1 MIRAGRITMN
11 QKSTRRP
18 RTGRLFG
25 ALTAAVLS
33 AVLLAACTSGSSN
46 NSDTSDL
53 VAPDGS
59 VQGSTGQGAAEPG
72 GTELGGGEQG
82 AGDAAA
88 GTGTVEG
95 VTTDVQASDR
105 SVITTGSVSIT
116 VSDPIDAAQAA
127 VTLTEQAGG
136 RIDSRNETPAT
147 DNQPASASLTLRIPA
162 DALDR
167 TVVDLKELGAVNFVS
182 LTAADVTQQ
191 SQDLDARITSLQTSV
206 DRLLALMTTA
216 ASTADLIAIESALST
231 RQSELESLQSQ
242 RTYLSDQI
250 DFSTLSLELY
260 SEGTVAPGSPD
271 NFFTG
276 LIAGWNA
283 LVATLGGLLVGFG
296 VALPWI
302 VTIGVLAGIV
312 VLIVWLSTRK
322 RKAA

>member
-1 MIRAGRITMN
+1 MIRGGRFTMN
-11 QKSTRRP
+11 QKSTRRGH
-18 RTGRLFG
+18 TGRLFG
-25 ALTAAVLS
+25 VTAAALLG
-33 AVLLAACTSGSSN
+33 ALLLAGCTGAESSSDSSGS
-46 NSDTSDL
+46 
-53 VAPDGS
+53 VAPDTS
-59 VQGSTGQGAAEPG
+59 YQGSSGSGDSGVSPEQGAA
-72 GTELGGGEQG
+72 
-82 AGDAAA
+82 DAA
-88 GTGTVEG
+88 TGTVEG
-95 VTTDVQASDR
+95 ITTDVQASDR

-116 VSDPIDAAQAA
+116 VTDPIDAAQVA
-127 VTLTEQAGG
+127 VTVTERAGG

-147 DNQPASASLTLRIPA
+147 DNQPASASITLRIPA

-167 TVVDLKELGAVNFVS
+167 TLADLKALGVVNFVS

-206 DRLLALMTTA
+206 DRLLALMTSA
-216 ASTADLIAIESALST
+216 ASTTDLVAIESALST

-250 DFSTLSLELY
+250 DFSTLTLDLY
-260 SEGTVAPGSPD
+260 SEGTVAPSSPD

-276 LIAGWNA
+276 LITGWNA

-302 VTIGVLAGIV
+302 VTIGLIAGIV
-312 VLIVWLSTRK
+312 FLIVWVSTRK